1 MPIKIQQI
9 ISSCNDCKFATE
21 YKSTKDSYDYAL
33 MCHCLTGIG
42 EDIEVEEVFL
52 ITTAREPILKSFK
65 VDIPSNCPLK
75 DYEPTT

>member
-1 MPIKIQQI
+1 MPLKIEQI

-33 MCHCLTGIG
+33 MCHSQTGIG
-42 EDIEVEEVFL
+42 EDTVVEEVFL
-52 ITTAREPILKSFK
+52 ITTARNPILKQFK
-65 VDIPSNCPLK
+65 VEIPSNCPLK